1 MKRFFN
7 LLATLA
13 LVVSMLGCSGGPTP
27 EPELPSNPD
36 TPTPSTV
43 QLRLKG
49 DIANIKPSTRVDANG
64 FEANDKVGVYVSSTS
79 TLHTTTGNMLNN
91 EAFTYSSGNIIAP
104 EGKEVYWGTPDVRL
118 SVWAYYPYTEGIS
131 YNANHRFAVA
141 EDQSDA
147 EDFYNSDFII
157 AQKTNLAPQADAVNL
172 TFNHSLSKIA
182 VTLEAGSGI
191 TDEEL
196 AEAEKSFLIKGLVTD
211 GTIDLATGTAT
222 AGTTTATI
230 TPLESAGVNYAAIVY
245 PQQGAVT
252 FCLEMD
258 GDIYTYT
265 TNIDYTAGLQYD
277 YKLTINVSKPQEM
290 TLNGT
295 TITPW
300 GEGES
305 HAGVMSDIISISDP
319 EFKAFLLSANIY
331 EFQPDDSSS
340 RLGGTYTDLGIKID
354 ANNDG
359 EISISEAERVIYL
372 WVVGTDI
379 TDLSALKHFP
389 NLRVLQLFALRS
401 LSHIDLSQNSK
412 LQFLECTTTGKL
424 THIDISHNQDLEY
437 LFCYE
442 NKITNLD
449 VSKNLALKLIDCH
462 QNELSSLNVSNNT
475 ALESLNCGSNQLTE
489 LDITNNKALK
499 NLNYYNTGISSLD
512 VSKHTALEY
521 LHCGGNQTTTLD
533 ISKNTALKYLNCYNN
548 QLTSLDIS
556 HNIAL
561 EEVYCESNQLTT
573 LDVSKNLALT
583 RLFCNSNLLTSL
595 DISKNTALK
604 LLHCSSN
611 QLTALDVTTNTA
623 LTEIWCTGNR
633 LSTLDVSN
641 ITALE
646 ILKCNDN
653 PLENLYLAT
662 EQHIKNITKPD
673 QTEIVYK

>member
-1 MKRFFN
+1 MKRFLN

-13 LVVSMLGCSGGPTP
+13 LVVSMPGCSGGPTP

-36 TPTPSTV
+36 TPTPSAV

-131 YNANHRFAVA
+131 YNANHPFAVA

-147 EDFYNSDFII
+147 EDFYNSDFIT
-157 AQKTNLAPQADAVNL
+157 AQKSNLAPQTDAVNL

-196 AEAEKSFLIKGLVTD
+196 AAAEKSFSIKGLVTD

-230 TPLESAGVNYAAIVY
+230 TPLESTGVNYAAIVY

-252 FCLEMD
+252 FRLEMD

-277 YKLTINVSKPQEM
+277 YTLTINVSKPQEM

-372 WVVGTDI
+372 HIWGVDI
-379 TDLSALKHFP
+379 ADLSGLKHFP
-389 NLRVLQLFALRS
+389 NLRVLQSFGLRS
-401 LSHIDLSQNSK
+401 LSQIDLSQNSK

-424 THIDISHNQDLEY
+424 THLDISHNQDLEY
-437 LFCYE
+437 LFCFE

-462 QNELSSLNVSNNT
+462 QNELSFLNVSNNT
-475 ALESLNCGSNQLTE
+475 ALENLNCGSNQLTE

-499 NLNYYNTGISSLD
+499 YLNYYNTGIPSLD
-512 VSKHTALEY
+512 VSKHTALES
-521 LHCGGNQTTTLD
+521 LNCSNNQITTLD
-533 ISKNTALKYLNCYNN
+533 ISKNTELKYLSCNNN
-548 QLTSLDIS
+548 QLTSIDIS

-561 EEVYCESNQLTT
+561 EQVYCSSNQLTT
-573 LDVSKNLALT
+573 IDVSKNLALK
-583 RLFCNSNLLTSL
+583 RLYCDRNQLTSL

-623 LTEIWCTGNR
+623 LTEIWCTGNK
-633 LSTLDVSN
+633 LSSLDVSN

-646 ILKCNDN
+646 ILSCTDN
-653 PLENLYLAT
+653 PLEYLYLAS
-662 EQHIKNITKPD
+662 EQHIRNIYKPD

>member
-1 MKRFFN
+1 MKRIFN
-7 LLATLA
+7 LLAALA
-13 LVVSMLGCSGGPTP
+13 LIVSMQGCGSGPAT
-27 EPELPSNPD
+27 EPEIPENPD
-36 TPTPSTV
+36 TPTPSAV

-49 DIANIKPSTRVDANG
+49 DIATIKPSTRVDADG
-64 FEANDKVGVYVSSTS
+64 FEANDKVGVYVSATGSLAES
-79 TLHTTTGNMLNN
+79 GNMLDN
-91 EAFTYSSGNIIAP
+91 EAFTYSSGNLTAP
-104 EGKEVYWGTPDVRL
+104 AGKEVYWGTPDVRL
-118 SVWAYYPYTEGIS
+118 SVWAYYPYAES
-131 YNANHRFAVA
+131 VSNNAAYPFAVA
-141 EDQSDA
+141 VDQSEA
-147 EDFYNSDFII
+147 EDFYNSDFIT
-157 AQKTNLAPQADAVNL
+157 AQKTNLAPQAEAVNL

-182 VTLEAGSGI
+182 ITLEAGSGI
-191 TDEEL
+191 TAEEL
-196 AEAEKSFLIKGLVTD
+196 AAAEKSFSINGLVTD

-230 TPLESAGVNYAAIVY
+230 TPLESNGVNYEAIVY

-252 FCLEMD
+252 FRMEMD
-258 GDIYTYT
+258 DDIYTYT
-265 TNIDYTAGLQYD
+265 TDVDFEAALQYD
-277 YKLTINVSKPQEM
+277 YTLTINVREPQEM
-290 TLNGT
+290 TLKTT
-295 TITPW
+295 TITQW
-300 GEGES
+300 GAGGNHEGT
-305 HAGVMSDIISISDP
+305 MSDIISISDP

-372 WVVGTDI
+372 HIVGTDI

-389 NLRVLQLFALRS
+389 NLRVLQSFALRS
-401 LSHIDLSQNSK
+401 LSQIDLSQNSK
-412 LQFLECTTTGKL
+412 LQFLECSTTGKL
-424 THIDISHNQDLEY
+424 THLDISHNQYLEY
-437 LFCYE
+437 LYCGE

-475 ALESLNCGSNQLTE
+475 ALENLNCGNNQLAE

-499 NLNYYNTGISSLD
+499 NLNYSNTGIPSLD
-512 VSKHTALEY
+512 VSKHTALES
-521 LHCGGNQTTTLD
+521 LNCSNNQTTTLD
-533 ISKNTALKYLNCYNN
+533 ISKNTVLKYLNCYNN

-561 EEVYCESNQLTT
+561 EQVYCNSNQLTT

-623 LTEIWCTGNR
+623 LTEIWCTGNK

-641 ITALE
+641 IMALE
-646 ILKCNDN
+646 ILNCNDN
-653 PLENLYLAT
+653 PLEDLYLAT